1 MCGIIVF
8 AAYLLL
14 EHVIEALY
22 GAYQARLQA
31 YLERLRLGSE
41 DSSDEEE
48 KEPERRGK
56 IGFVQY
62 DDNGIDIGEDE

>member
-1 MCGIIVF
+1 MFGIIVF

-31 YLERLRLGSE
+31 YLERLRLGSGE
-41 DSSDEEE
+41 SSEEGE
-48 KEPERRGK
+48 KSLRGSGK
-56 IGFVQY
+56 
-62 DDNGIDIGEDE
+62 

>member
-1 MCGIIVF
+1 MYGIIVL

-31 YLERLRLGSE
+31 YLERLRLGSGE
-41 DSSDEEE
+41 SSEEGE
-48 KEPERRGK
+48 KEPGRGKK
-56 IGFVQY
+56 IGFVRY
-62 DDNGIDIGEDE
+62 DDKGIDTGEDE

>member
-22 GAYQARLQA
+22 GAYQARLRA
-31 YLERLRLGSE
+31 YLERLRLGSG
-41 DSSDEEE
+41 DSSEEEE
-48 KEPERRGK
+48 KEPERGKK

-62 DDNGIDIGEDE
+62 NDKGIDTGEDE